1 MVPCIPSCLIVMI
14 GHSDRA
20 GEPCYIS
27 EDKGHKREIERTG
40 KSKNPFLSLCFHKSQ
55 LNNGL
60 ERVGEMFRE
69 KEQHVLLFQGSI
81 PRHVNTTNLIQT
93 MVYCTV
99 NPKERYSST

>member
-1 MVPCIPSCLIVMI
+1 MEPCIPSCLIVVM

-20 GEPCYIS
+20 GEPYIS
-27 EDKGHKREIERTG
+27 EDKGPKREIERPG
-40 KSKNPFLSLCFHKSQ
+40 KSKNPFLSMCFHKSQ

-69 KEQHVLLFQGSI
+69 KEQHGLLFQGSI

-93 MVYCTV
+93 MAYSTV
-99 NPKERYSST
+99 NPKGRYSSTW